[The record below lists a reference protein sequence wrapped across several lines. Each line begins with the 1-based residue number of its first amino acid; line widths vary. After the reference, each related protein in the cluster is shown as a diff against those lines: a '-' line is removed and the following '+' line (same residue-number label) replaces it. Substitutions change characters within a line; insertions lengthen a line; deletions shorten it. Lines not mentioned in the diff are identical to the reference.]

1 MIKLYYHG
9 GSENHGCEAIV
20 RATVK
25 ILKSE
30 KNTVLY
36 STNSDEDIRYGLKE
50 ICEIAQDSYVTVK
63 RNSFK
68 YIRLAVA
75 SKLQKN
81 EYPFIRYGHKKFF
94 DSISS
99 KDICLSIGGDNY
111 CYRGVENLGFY
122 HKAIKKQNG
131 KTVLWGCSVE
141 PDVINENTISDLSSY
156 DMITARET
164 ISYEALKKI
173 NPNTYLFPDPAFQLD
188 VVEKSLPNG
197 FAENNTVGIN
207 VSPLIMEYESGKG
220 MTIKNYINLIEY
232 IIKNTDMQIALIPHV
247 VKDKNDDRE
256 SLGKLYDLFKDSGR
270 VIMIEDCNCMELKG
284 YIKRCRFI
292 ITARTHASIAA
303 YSTCVP
309 TLVVGYSVKAKG
321 IAKDIFGAYE
331 NYVLPVQNL
340 ENEMSLT
347 ENFKWIADNEQ
358 KIKSHLQKVMPEYCS
373 NALVAGKRIKELLG

>member
-30 KNTVLY
+30 NNTMLY
-36 STNSDEDIRYGLKE
+36 STCSEEDRTYGLDD
-50 ICEIAQDSYVTVK
+50 ICTIEQDSFIPAK
-63 RNSFK
+63 RKSLSFV
-68 YIRLAVA
+68 RTAA
-75 SKLQKN
+75 MSKILKN
-81 EYPFIRYGHKKFF
+81 EYPIVRFGHKKFF
-94 DSISS
+94 DSITS

-122 HKAIKKQNG
+122 NKAIRKQKG

-164 ISYEALKKI
+164 ISYEALKKV
-173 NPNTYLFPDPAFQLD
+173 NPNTFLFPDPAFQLD
-188 VVEKSLPNG
+188 VVEKPLPNG

-207 VSPLIMEYESGKG
+207 VSPLIMEYESGEG
-220 MTIKNYINLIEY
+220 MTMKNYISLVEY

-247 VKDKNDDRE
+247 VKDKNDDRKA
-256 SLGKLYDLFKDSGR
+256 LGKLYELFKDSGR

-292 ITARTHASIAA
+292 ITARTHASIAS

-321 IAKDIFGAYE
+321 IAKDIFGTYE

-340 ENEMSLT
+340 ENESSITDSFKRIM
-347 ENFKWIADNEQ
+347 ENEE
-358 KIKSHLQKVMPEYCS
+358 KIKTHLQNFMPDYCKKALEAGAKV
-373 NALVAGKRIKELLG
+373 KELLG